1 MKKKYLKII
10 GIFAILVVVL
20 LGGFFVYKKNSKV
33 SDENTIAPILY
44 EVTKKGS
51 NNKMYLFGS
60 IHMAKK
66 EDLVFPEYI
75 MDAYNNSHY
84 LACEYNIVKA
94 NADFESAQEIAEKM
108 FYQDGST
115 ILNYISGDT
124 YVKLVRFL
132 KGKNLYNSFYDY
144 YKPVF
149 FYSLMSNVIGNDANL
164 KSEAGIDEYFINK
177 AITDNKEILEVESM
191 QLQMDLL
198 LGFSDSL
205 YELAINDIIDNYDDN
220 VKELVDLYANWKS
233 GNEKAMI
240 ELNDE
245 DMAVKENYTEEQKEE
260 INEFNRQM
268 VNDRNKTMTD
278 KAIEYFNNN
287 QDVFFMVGT
296 LHIIGEDGI
305 ANRLQKEGYI
315 VKRVN

>member
-10 GIFAILVVVL
+10 GIFAILIVVL

-33 SDENTIAPILY
+33 SDENKITPILY